1 MSANMHNHFAC
12 GTMTLTFQQVET
24 SEQARGELP
33 FVLFLKRW
41 FQLVYEYK
49 LCLGTCKDV
58 NSVLVSPPHT
68 SLQSANP
75 PNHFVCRLLVS
86 SYVWSGSN

>member
-1 MSANMHNHFAC
+1 
-12 GTMTLTFQQVET
+12 MTLTFQQVET

-49 LCLGTCKDV
+49 LCLV
-58 NSVLVSPPHT
+58 LWVLVRT
-68 SLQSANP
+68 
-75 PNHFVCRLLVS
+75 
-86 SYVWSGSN
+86 